1 MKPELLLGNIRI
13 VLRLLTNFFYFS
25 FLFQKKVKYE
35 QVINKTKFEKQK
47 GISWI
52 VNAAELQIVK
62 SNFSYEYVRVE
73 LMYPS

>member
-1 MKPELLLGNIRI
+1 MWYSNVFE
-13 VLRLLTNFFYFS
+13 
-25 FLFQKKVKYE
+25 YE

-47 GISWI
+47 SISWI

-62 SNFSYEYVRVE
+62 SKFSYEYVRVE

>member
-1 MKPELLLGNIRI
+1 MFVNTVSEFGTKSKSTIE
-13 VLRLLTNFFYFS
+13 
-25 FLFQKKVKYE
+25 VKYE